1 MKLRLIVSLAV
12 MTVLLAAC
20 SDSDDKPEQIELS
33 AGGGATMMSCLPFD
47 PAYLADM
54 PLAFRGTATE
64 VGGDVVTLKVDHWF
78 KGGDAEEV
86 VLRAPQGLE
95 ALIDGIAFEA
105 DREYLISAT
114 DGQVNYC
121 GFSGEV
127 TPELEAGF
135 EAAFEG

>member
-1 MKLRLIVSLAV
+1 MKVRLFASLLAGA
-12 MTVLLAAC
+12 MLLAAC
-20 SDSDDKPEQIELS
+20 ADSEDQPEQIELS
-33 AGGGATMMSCLPFD
+33 AGGGVTMMSCLPFD

-64 VGGDVVTLKVDHWF
+64 VTGDVVTLKVDHWF
-78 KGGDAEEV
+78 RGGDAEEV

-95 ALIDGIAFEA
+95 ALIDGIAFET

>member
-1 MKLRLIVSLAV
+1 
-12 MTVLLAAC
+12 
-20 SDSDDKPEQIELS
+20 
-33 AGGGATMMSCLPFD
+33 
-47 PAYLADM
+47 M